1 MAKKLYLMR
10 HGETLF
16 NTQGRVQGAC
26 DSPLTE
32 LGIKQALL
40 AKEYFDNNAVYFDRV
55 YSSTQERA
63 TDTAKLVSGQ
73 ADVTQLKGI
82 KEMDFGAFEAQPE
95 TLLPK
100 FRQGANS
107 FEDLLVPFGGEDI
120 MTVGKRGLDSI
131 FDVLNADDSGDS
143 ILMVSHGATMWGI
156 CLQLGIDFPKGVG
169 FSNCAICEF
178 EYEQE
183 VLTLQKLILPTKNF
197 ESYSFERE

>member
-1 MAKKLYLMR
+1 MGKILYLMR

-26 DSPLTE
+26 DSPLTD

-40 AKEYFDNNAVYFDRV
+40 AKDYFDEASITFDAV

-73 ADVTQLKGI
+73 SHVSQLKGI
-82 KEMDFGAFEAQPE
+82 KEMNFGEFEAQPE
-95 TLLPK
+95 FLLPK
-100 FRQGANS
+100 FRPGANS

-120 MTVGKRGLDSI
+120 ATVGQRALDSI
-131 FDVLNADDSGDS
+131 LEVLRNDTHANN
-143 ILMVSHGATMWGI
+143 ILMVSHGATMWGL
-156 CLQLGIDFPKGVG
+156 CLQLGIVFPEGVG

-178 EYEQE
+178 YYHQEQLE
-183 VLTLQKLILPTKNF
+183 LQKLILPTKEF
-197 ESYSFERE
+197 KTYSFEKE